1 MPAVRGP
8 EAVVVPMP
16 ALIEPEVGL
25 LSMPALHE
33 QGAELLSM
41 PARPCFSKEWG
52 YSQCLRSAWAGS

>member
-1 MPAVRGP
+1 
-8 EAVVVPMP
+8 MP

-52 YSQCLRSAWAGS
+52 YSQCLRRCVWAGS